1 MFGFLGFIL
10 LFFFL
15 IIIIVLALVGNIVR
29 MIFGFGKR
37 TPKQYNTHQ
46 GTTNDTSS
54 RQTAADNNNPPVGK
68 KKIFGEDEG
77 EYVEFEEIK

>member
-10 LFFFL
+10 LF
-15 IIIIVLALVGNIVR
+15 VLFIIVR

-37 TPKQYNTHQ
+37 TPKQFNSQKNENENYNTKQ
-46 GTTNDTSS
+46 QTNDSNNSS
-54 RQTAADNNNPPVGK
+54 TGK

>member
-15 IIIIVLALVGNIVR
+15 IIIIVLALVGNLVR

-37 TPKQYNTHQ
+37 TPKQYNPHQ
-46 GTTNDTSS
+46 SANNDTSN
-54 RQTAADNNNPPVGK
+54 RQSTANNANSPAGK

-77 EYVEFEEIK
+77 EYVEFEEIT

>member
-10 LFFFL
+10 LFVLF
-15 IIIIVLALVGNIVR
+15 IIIIVLSLLGNIVR

-37 TPKQYNTHQ
+37 TPKQFNSQKDKTDDYNTNQ
-46 GTTNDTSS
+46 QTNDS
-54 RQTAADNNNPPVGK
+54 NNSATGK

>member
-10 LFFFL
+10 LFVLF
-15 IIIIVLALVGNIVR
+15 IIIIVLSLLGNIVR

-37 TPKQYNTHQ
+37 TPKQFNNQKKETDDYNTNQ
-46 GTTNDTSS
+46 QTNDPNNSS
-54 RQTAADNNNPPVGK
+54 TGK

>member
-15 IIIIVLALVGNIVR
+15 IVIIVLALVGNIVR
-29 MIFGFGKR
+29 FIFGFRKQ
-37 TPKQYNTHQ
+37 TPKQYNRHQ
-46 GTTNDTSS
+46 TPTDDSSSKEYTT
-54 RQTAADNNNPPVGK
+54 DNINPSTRK
-68 KKIFGEDEG
+68 KKIFGEEEG